1 MVKPSHV
8 SGKRKTKNKP
18 IILGLL
24 LHVETNAA
32 KPKTILACRHEPSH
46 RATQGVAFWAESS
59 S

>member
-24 LHVETNAA
+24 LQETNAA
-32 KPKTILACRHEPSH
+32 KPKTILARHEPSH